1 MLQALLGRQI
11 VFGRGLMLKLP
22 IMKLFIFSILVFL
35 STEKQFVALWEFLHA
50 PKDRVL
56 IPSIYASTLKDLAL
70 LVCCQSNISFSELCK
85 STLKFIAFFKLI
97 FK

>member
-22 IMKLFIFSILVFL
+22 IMKFIFSILVFL

-50 PKDRVL
+50 PKDRGL
-56 IPSIYASTLKDLAL
+56 IPSIYASTVKDMAL

-85 STLKFIAFFKLI
+85 STLKFTAFFKLI